1 MKRSQAGFS
10 LIAAALLLAGNSALA
25 QFWGYFSGYY
35 APADWTSQEY
45 NNTTYQN
52 TASVSSS
59 YVPTS
64 LVIDGAVGAGSTAH
78 LPVSII
84 DYTTVLS
91 GTGLQPVVFHYLF
104 TGAADGNDA
113 AQLIYN
119 NGSGVQVIANLSAAI
134 GIEQTYIGQLQGGGT
149 FGFQVDSN
157 NENSADTLTICPVP
171 EPSTLTFLGLGVS
184 ALWWNLRR
192 RLS

>member
-1 MKRSQAGFS
+1 
-10 LIAAALLLAGNSALA
+10 LVAGNSALG
-25 QFWGYFSGYY
+25 QFSGYFSGYY
-35 APADWTSQEY
+35 APANWTTFVTGNPS
-45 NNTTYQN
+45 YQN
-52 TASVSSS
+52 TASGNAS
-59 YVPTS
+59 YAPSS
-64 LVIDGAVGAGSTAH
+64 LVIEGAVGPKGTEQ
-78 LPVSII
+78 LPVSVI
-84 DYTTVLS
+84 DYTIVLN
-91 GTGLQPVVFHYLF
+91 GTGLQPVAFNYLF
-104 TGAADGNDA
+104 TGEAGGNDA